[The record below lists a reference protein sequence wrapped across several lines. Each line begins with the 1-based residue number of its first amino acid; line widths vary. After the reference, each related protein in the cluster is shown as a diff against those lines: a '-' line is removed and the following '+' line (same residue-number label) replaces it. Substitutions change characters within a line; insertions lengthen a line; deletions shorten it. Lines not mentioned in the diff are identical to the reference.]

1 MRFLKII
8 VILGLLFT
16 TTKSYSVEFGTE
28 DEAKAMLDRAVNLI
42 NFNELFAL
50 EAMTEGSGG
59 FIEKDLYPFCAN
71 SKGVLVGHPV
81 NVGFD
86 LLDFVDSDGKNVGEE
101 FLKVAKKNEINKVT
115 YKLARITTDEE
126 QELEKTA
133 LVTKVKNYICAV
145 GYYSN

>member
-16 TTKSYSVEFGTE
+16 VTKSYSVEFGTE

>member
-133 LVTKVKNYICAV
+133 LVTKVKKYICAV

>member
-1 MRFLKII
+1 MSFLKII

>member
-8 VILGLLFT
+8 VILGLLFNV
-16 TTKSYSVEFGTE
+16 TKSYSVEFGTE

-133 LVTKVKNYICAV
+133 LVTKVKKYICAV